1 MTALDAVSQW
11 LAERLYVAAAFDRH
25 ELAAA
30 KGATRVS
37 VVWPAKDE
45 AATIGV
51 LVRAVDEQLR
61 QACPLVD
68 ELIVVDSGSVDET
81 AAVARAAGAQ
91 VVAQGEVLPALGDRP
106 GKGEAMWKSLAVA
119 TGDVVVFC
127 DADLEQFD
135 PQLLVGLLG
144 PLLADDSVHFVK
156 ACYDRVLKAGSEILP
171 SGGGRVTELVAR
183 PLLGRWFP
191 QLAGFVQPL
200 AGEYAARAE
209 VLRAV
214 PFAGSYGVDVGLLV
228 DVERAV
234 GLRGMAQVDGGNRRH
249 RHATDAALGVMSA
262 QVQGAVLRRALPEAG
277 EVPENLIQ
285 FHRVNGR
292 FEAVVRDIDAQ
303 ERPPMAHF
311 TSQT

>member
-1 MTALDAVSQW
+1 MTAVGAVSQW
-11 LAERLYVAAAFDRH
+11 LAERLYVAGAFDRH
-25 ELAAA
+25 ELAAV
-30 KGATRVS
+30 KGTTRVS
-37 VVWPAKDE
+37 VVWPAKNE
-45 AATIGV
+45 AATIGE

-68 ELIVVDSGSVDET
+68 ELIVVDSGSTDNT
-81 AAVARAAGAQ
+81 AQVAQAAGAQ
-91 VVAQGEVLPALGDRP
+91 VVAQGEVMPGVGDRP

-144 PLLADDSVHFVK
+144 PLLTDDGVHFVK
-156 ACYDRVLKAGSEILP
+156 ACYDRVLKAGSQILP

-183 PLLGRWFP
+183 PLLNRWFP

-200 AGEYAARAE
+200 AGEYAGRVE
-209 VLRAV
+209 LLRQV

-234 GLRGMAQVDGGNRRH
+234 GLSGMAQVDGGSRRH
-249 RHATDAALGVMSA
+249 RHAGDEALGIMSA
-262 QVQGAVLRRALPEAG
+262 QIHGVLLRRALPGIG
-277 EVPENLIQ
+277 EDPGQLIQ
-285 FHRVNGR
+285 FQRTNGQ
-292 FEAVVRDIDAQ
+292 FEVAARHIDTE
-303 ERPPMAHF
+303 ERPPMADF
-311 TSQT
+311 PSQP